1 MEPKFFSQKNIFEMM
16 RTNDRF
22 LVKYQPN
29 MYMPIIKDARYM
41 VQYAKGLGKAKD
53 SAEEVALLNSG
64 ETVMQAATMFDIV
77 ESVAVD
83 YAEGRIDGAEPI
95 LNAWDEYLDFVK
107 NLQSTYDDVIDEI
120 YMHDN
125 EDTEGGHRPYIF
137 GECIRKFYNLLMNC
151 LCVEI
156 PWAYGEEH
164 VIQPLTEL
172 FKYFFDELLPAYQ
185 KGFGDSEASTIHH
198 RMLDQFYKLYS
209 LVTTYYH

>member
-125 EDTEGGHRPYIF
+125 EDTEGGYRPYIF
-137 GECIRKFYNLLMNC
+137 GECIHAFYNLLMNC

-172 FKYFFDELLPAYQ
+172 FKYFFDELIPTYQ
-185 KGFGDSEASTIHH
+185 KGFSNSEASEIHH
-198 RMLDQFYKLYS
+198 KMLGQFYRLYS